1 MPSTTPGPLPFLSK
15 MTLSILLL
23 VLIGGII
30 WVGQEIIVPFAF
42 AILLSVLLLPFN
54 NWMEKK
60 RIPRVAAILISLI
73 ISLVFIAGVI
83 YFLATQISNFVDDLP
98 KIKQQLELHFRTLQK
113 WVSQQFNLSRKEQ
126 TEMIENATEKMKGS
140 GTGVIGQTFTS
151 ITHML
156 AVVVLL
162 PVYSFLM
169 LYYRDMI
176 RKFLIEVFEDK
187 HEPRVREVLAES
199 RTIVQSYMVGLL
211 IELAIV
217 AAINSAGFLIIGI
230 KYAIF
235 LGILAA
241 ILNLIPYI
249 GMLIASIL
257 CMLITLTTT
266 NDISDV
272 IWTGVVLVLV
282 QFVDNNILMPRIVS
296 SKVKI
301 NALISILGVLIGG
314 GLAGVS
320 GMFLSIP
327 AIAILKVI
335 FDRVDHLKPWG
346 LILGDDIT
354 KPQEGKIYKRIRSMS
369 SKQAPKKTSVSA
381 N

>member
-1 MPSTTPGPLPFLSK
+1 MQSSQLPFLTK

-23 VLIGGII
+23 ILIGII
-30 WVGQEIIVPFAF
+30 IYLGQEIIVPFAF
-42 AILLSVLLLPFN
+42 AILLSVLLLPAN
-54 NWMEKK
+54 NWMERK
-60 RIPRVAAILISLI
+60 RIPRVLAILISLV
-73 ISLVFIAGVI
+73 ISLVFIAGII
-83 YFLATQISNFVDDLP
+83 YFLATQISNFAEDFP
-98 KIKQQLELHFRTLQK
+98 KIKQQLELHFKTLQQ
-113 WVSQQFNLSRKEQ
+113 WVSKQFNLTRKEQ
-126 TEMIENATEKMKGS
+126 TQMIANATQQMKGN
-140 GTGVIGQTFTS
+140 GTGYIGQTFS
-151 ITHML
+151 SLTHML
-156 AVVVLL
+156 AVLVLL

-176 RKFLIEVFEDK
+176 RKFLVEVFEDK
-187 HEPRVREVLAES
+187 HETRVREVLKES

-230 KYAIF
+230 QYAIF

-249 GMLIASIL
+249 GMLIASVL
-257 CMLITLTTT
+257 CMLVTLTTT
-266 NDISDV
+266 NDIGDV
-272 IWTGVVLVLV
+272 IWTGVVLAVV
-282 QFVDNNILMPRIVS
+282 QFIDNNILMPRIVS

-314 GLAGVS
+314 ALAGVS

-346 LILGDDIT
+346 LILGDDVT
-354 KPQEGKIYKRIRSMS
+354 KPQEGKIYKRIRSMGG
-369 SKQAPKKTSVSA
+369 KQSPKKQSA
-381 N
+381 AVN

>member
-1 MPSTTPGPLPFLSK
+1 MQASQLPFLTK

-23 VLIGGII
+23 ILIGIVI
-30 WVGQEIIVPFAF
+30 YLGQEIIVPFAF
-42 AILLSVLLLPFN
+42 AILLSVLLLPAN
-54 NWMEKK
+54 NWMERKG
-60 RIPRVAAILISLI
+60 IPRVIAILISLV
-73 ISLVFIAGVI
+73 ISLVVIAGIV
-83 YFLATQISNFVDDLP
+83 YFLATQISNFADDFP
-98 KIKQQLELHFRTLQK
+98 KIKQQLELHFKTLQK
-113 WVSQQFNLSRKEQ
+113 WLYQQFNLTRNEQ
-126 TEMIENATEKMKGS
+126 TKMIANATEQMKGN
-140 GTGVIGQTFTS
+140 GTGYIGQTFS
-151 ITHML
+151 SLTHML
-156 AVVVLL
+156 AVLVLL

-176 RKFLIEVFEDK
+176 RKFLVEVFEDK
-187 HEPRVREVLAES
+187 HEPRVREVLKES

-230 KYAIF
+230 QYAIF

-249 GMLIASIL
+249 GMLIASVL
-257 CMLITLTTT
+257 CMLVTLTTT

-272 IWTGVVLVLV
+272 IWTGVVLAVV
-282 QFVDNNILMPRIVS
+282 QFIDNNILMPRIVS

-314 GLAGVS
+314 ALAGVS

-346 LILGDDIT
+346 LILGDDVT
-354 KPQEGKIYKRIRSMS
+354 KPQEGKIYKRIRSIS
-369 SKQAPKKTSVSA
+369 AKKSPDKQSASV